1 VGQPQFERL
10 GRHLIE
16 GSSDC
21 VKLLDLEGRVIYIN
35 PAGVQLLD
43 LCSGDDL
50 INHPWLS
57 VWQGEHHITAND
69 AVARA
74 KTGERA
80 TFEGFCRTTA
90 GVAKWWDVVIT
101 PVTDESNTIV
111 QLLVVS
117 RDITERRREADFRA
131 GQHDVLEMI
140 ATGAP
145 LDAVLTRLV
154 RLVEQ
159 HSDGMLCSV
168 VLLDDDGAHLRRG
181 AAPSLPDTF
190 NSAIEGAAIGPRAG
204 SCGTAMYLGRPVIVT
219 DVLVDPAWDD
229 YRGLA
234 IAHGFRACWSTPI
247 MSTQKKVLGSFAMY
261 YAEARAPLSRERR
274 MIDVAASIAG
284 LAIENQRAHEML
296 RRSEERTRA
305 ILRANPDW
313 MFILS
318 AGGVFLD
325 YYAKDPDELLVP
337 PQVFL
342 GRTIAEILPP
352 VVANPLTAAIAGT
365 LASGDP
371 ETFEYSLEIDQ
382 AQRFFEACVVRCD
395 SDKVLSIV
403 RNITDRK
410 RAEVDA
416 AMQRRELAH
425 LNRVATLGE
434 LSGALAHELSQP
446 LSAIL
451 INAHAARRLLA
462 RDPVDAQELRA
473 ALDDIIANDKR
484 AGSVIER
491 LRVLLKKGAGLFER
505 VDMNDIVKEVLDL
518 THSDFLARRISVTT
532 NLVSP
537 MKVVYGDRVQL
548 QQVLLNLVLN
558 ACESMSTT
566 AIDERHLTVRT
577 TVEDEVVQL
586 SVVDRGVGIP
596 DDQLTAVFEPFVT
609 FREQGLGLGLA
620 ISRSIVLAHGGT
632 IVAENNAG
640 RGTTF
645 TCEFPIK
652 PPEQLEPP
660 LNGFTIQSLAPDSE
674 PEPRAG

>member
-1 VGQPQFERL
+1 VN
-10 GRHLIE
+10 
-16 GSSDC
+16 S
-21 VKLLDLEGRVIYIN
+21 
-35 PAGVQLLD
+35 AGVELLD
-43 LCSGDDL
+43 LCGSEDL
-50 INHPWLS
+50 VDRPWLS
-57 VWQGEHHITAND
+57 MWGGEHQTAAVN

-74 KTGERA
+74 KAGERA
-80 TFEGFCRTTA
+80 MFEGFCRTAA
-90 GVAKWWDVVIT
+90 GVPKWWEVVIT
-101 PVTDESNTIV
+101 PVTDDINRIV
-111 QLLVVS
+111 QLLIVS
-117 RDITERRREADFRA
+117 RDITERRREGEFRA
-131 GQHDVLEMI
+131 GQHEVLEMI
-140 ATGAP
+140 ATGAS

-159 HSDGMLCSV
+159 HVDGMLCSV
-168 VLLDDDGAHLRRG
+168 VLLDEDGVHLRRG
-181 AAPSLPDTF
+181 VAPSLPDSF
-190 NSAIEGAAIGPRAG
+190 NTAIEGAVIGPRAG

-219 DVLVDPAWDD
+219 DVLVDPVWED
-229 YRGLA
+229 YRELA
-234 IAHGFRACWSTPI
+234 RAHGLRACWSTPI
-247 MSTQKKVLGSFAMY
+247 VSTKKKTLGSFAMY
-261 YAEARAPLSRERR
+261 YSEPRAPLEEERR
-274 MIDVAASIAG
+274 TIDVAANIAG
-284 LAIENQRAHEML
+284 IAIENERAHEAL
-296 RRSEERTRA
+296 RRSEERNRA

-337 PQVFL
+337 PHAFL
-342 GRTIAEILPP
+342 GRTITDILPP
-352 VVANPLTAAIAGT
+352 VVSSPLAAAIAGT

-371 ETFEYSLEIDQ
+371 ETFEYSIEIDQ
-382 AQRFFEACVVRCD
+382 VQRFYEACVVRCD
-395 SDKVLSIV
+395 GDKVLSIV

-451 INAHAARRLLA
+451 INAHAARRLLG
-462 RDPVDAQELRA
+462 REPMDTQEVRA

-484 AGSVIER
+484 AGAVIER
-491 LRVLLKKGAGLFER
+491 LRVLLKKGDGLFER
-505 VDMNDIVKEVLDL
+505 VDLNDIVREVLDL
-518 THSDFLARRISVTT
+518 TRSDFLARRVSVTT
-532 NLVSP
+532 DLVSP
-537 MKVVYGDRVQL
+537 MKPVYGDRVQL

-566 AIDERHLTVRT
+566 ALDERRLTVRT
-577 TVEDEVVQL
+577 VVEDEVVQL

-632 IVAENNAG
+632 IVAENNADG
-640 RGTTF
+640 GTTF

-652 PPEQLEPP
+652 PPELLEPP
-660 LNGFTIQSLAPDSE
+660 LNGFAIQSLGLDSE
-674 PEPRAG
+674 R